1 MKVCVIKTSSMGD
14 VIHTLPALTDA
25 QRAIPNLSIDLG
37 GGREFCRNPTLA
49 FGSES
54 NHSNCFK
61 TLAKIAFF
69 SSNKKRME
77 SYRTLLQ
84 ANQYDAVIDAQG
96 LFKSAFLRHD

>member
-25 QRAIPNLSIDLG
+25 QRAIPNLSIDWVV
-37 GGREFCRNPTLA
+37 EENFAEIPHLA
-49 FGSES
+49 FCSEA
-54 NHSNCFK
+54 NHSNFLK

-84 ANQYDAVIDAQG
+84 ANQYDGRD
-96 LFKSAFLRHD
+96 